1 MDSGLTIAMNGQAAL
16 EKWVAY
22 QFENLQVVSLT
33 ALDSPDRRLWLI
45 ATFVNFRPCVGILNS
60 SLKLAD
66 GVCRCLGFLIFSRER
81 AGSES
86 A

>member
-33 ALDSPDRRLWLI
+33 ALDSPDRRL
-45 ATFVNFRPCVGILNS
+45 
-60 SLKLAD
+60 
-66 GVCRCLGFLIFSRER
+66 
-81 AGSES
+81 
-86 A
+86 